1 MGEVISSGRFAS
13 KNLLL
18 KDPELLSDSFLSDPA
33 TPSVKRANYSW
44 EELGDRI
51 GDKAGVLDL
60 MNVKLLGCK
69 YMILYVCVCLLIC
82 FLVTCNVI
90 SLYCCVRAY

>member
-13 KNLLL
+13 KTLLL

-69 YMILYVCVCLLIC
+69 HVKRAMCILCTVVCVRIHL
-82 FLVTCNVI
+82 
-90 SLYCCVRAY
+90 S

>member
-60 MNVKLLGCK
+60 MNNVKLLGCK
-69 YMILYVCVCLLIC
+69 HMKRALAFSVLLCACVFILV
-82 FLVTCNVI
+82 
-90 SLYCCVRAY
+90 